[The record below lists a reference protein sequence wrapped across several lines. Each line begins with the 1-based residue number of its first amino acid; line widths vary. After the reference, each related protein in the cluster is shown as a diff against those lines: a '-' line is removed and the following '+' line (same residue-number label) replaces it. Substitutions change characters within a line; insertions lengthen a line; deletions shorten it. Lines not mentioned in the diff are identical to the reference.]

1 MRTRRS
7 LTTSVAIV
15 VAGIISAAVV
25 WHMRAPNQT
34 HAPSVASKNLA
45 ASNAGGARDTEP
57 FRPRPAAVRTNAPGA
72 AVVARD
78 SHEWVHAIVD
88 SLTERGDPQSLSAAA
103 LLMGANAL
111 DFMNPT
117 DPTDSREAFNR
128 RHLDLIRRAAAAAPN
143 DAAIQSLALNAC
155 RGVKDCDAALYENTL
170 AAIDAANAWTATPG
184 LRRAVAEGEATKQAE
199 ILEGMARA
207 PRFDSYRARIEALV
221 RNALESV
228 DVLPSPDA
236 HWDAT
241 PPKQRLLA
249 QTMNMSP
256 ANDGF
261 GEVFKACR
269 PSAPESV
276 QQNCRTVAKLM
287 WNSDDD
293 WVARSGLELA
303 RTFAR
308 PGSAEAA
315 QLAEAQRT
323 YDWQT
328 YQAIRLPRSPTQ
340 NARFVGSR
348 LGDPQLRREVLLE
361 NGVPL
366 KPPADWVSPSEPP
379 R

>member
-7 LTTSVAIV
+7 LTISVAIA
-15 VAGIISAAVV
+15 VAGIISIAFV
-25 WHMRAPNQT
+25 WHMRAPNPA
-34 HAPSVASKNLA
+34 HAPSVASKSLA
-45 ASNAGGARDTEP
+45 ASDARGEKVTEP
-57 FRPRPAAVRTNAPGA
+57 SQPLDAAVRPNAPGVG
-72 AVVARD
+72 AVPRD
-78 SHEWVHAIVD
+78 SREWIHAIVD

-111 DFMNPT
+111 DFTNPT

-128 RHLDLIRRAAAAAPN
+128 HYLDLIRRAATAAPN
-143 DAAIQSLALNAC
+143 DAAIQSIALNAC
-155 RGVKDCDAALYENTL
+155 RGVKDCDATLYENTL
-170 AAIDAANAWTATPG
+170 AAIDATNAWTATPG
-184 LRRAVAEGEATKQAE
+184 LRRAVAEGDTPKQAE
-199 ILEGMARA
+199 ILERMARDQ
-207 PRFDSYRARIEALV
+207 RFDSYRAGMEAVV

-228 DVLPSPDA
+228 DIPPSPDTQ
-236 HWDAT
+236 WDAT

-261 GEVFKACR
+261 GEIFKVCGL
-269 PSAPESV
+269 STPESV
-276 QQNCRTVAKLM
+276 RQNCRTIAKLM

-293 WVARSGLELA
+293 WVTRGGLELA

-308 PGSAEAA
+308 PGSEEAA
-315 QLAEAQRT
+315 QLAEAQRR

-328 YQAIRLPRSPTQ
+328 YQAIRLPRSPAQ

-366 KPPADWVSPSEPP
+366 DPPADWVSPSERP